1 MTLKQSRT
9 LRFDTEK
16 ADDIKA
22 LEILKALKDGTGN
35 QFIINAIINYDK
47 CAQSLKADD
56 IRTIIREEIQ
66 ALNRNIKIDNSIL
79 RTDDNES
86 AVISANEGVQEVRNT
101 KENKAFS
108 KAMSFI
114 DTL

>member
-1 MTLKQSRT
+1 MKQSRT

-66 ALNRNIKIDNSIL
+66 ALNRNIKIDNSL
-79 RTDDNES
+79 LSKDDNES
-86 AVISANEGVQEVRNT
+86 STTPASEDVWQDRNT
-101 KENKAFS
+101 EVNEIFS

-114 DTL
+114 DTLA